1 MDPTNQSDPNK
12 TQMQVGQQTQMMTV
26 APTGAD
32 PNRTSAMAPQKGLV
46 ASIIPSRVA
55 TMANG
60 PAREQFL
67 AEFTSQGD
75 GIPGFAGSVG
85 QRSMLNLCL
94 VIDRSGSME
103 GPPLEYAKQAC
114 SYVVDMLSP
123 TDTLSI
129 VTFEEVV
136 DLLMPP
142 QRVTNKQAI
151 KDGIAKLQAGNTTDL
166 YGGMALAAQ
175 QIAQAEEPGRA
186 TRMIVLSDGDP
197 TTGIKDFPSL
207 VQHAGDIKSKG
218 ITCTFLGFGP
228 DYNEELLAAMAKKA
242 GGNYY
247 YIPQPQLIPEV
258 FRTELEKL
266 MTISARNL
274 SLNMKLARWVNLK
287 AATGNTV
294 PPGDREFTLSLAD
307 LEKGA
312 TLQQVFDFEFPN
324 HPLGHYRVA
333 SGKLTYDDSVSG
345 RQEVVDLDFVME
357 FTSDQSRYSLPVNPL
372 VSSAAQ
378 VAAASRTVEKT
389 IMGLKTG
396 QLSAAGALAEL
407 QKTQAL
413 LLQDGRTAEAQEV
426 TLAMRALQSGDQGQ
440 AEKTL
445 MGAVVNLDQ
454 GKKQG
459 P

>member
-1 MDPTNQSDPNK
+1 MDPTQQFDPNK
-12 TQMQVGQQTQMMTV
+12 TRIQGGQQTQMMSAV
-26 APTGAD
+26 PTADD
-32 PNRTSAMAPQKGLV
+32 PNKTSAMGAMKGLV
-46 ASIIPSRVA
+46 ATITPSRQA

-67 AEFTSQGD
+67 VEFTSQGD

-123 TDTLSI
+123 TDVLSI
-129 VTFEEVV
+129 VTFEETV

-142 QRVTNKQAI
+142 QRVTNKQPI

-166 YGGMALAAQ
+166 YGGIAMAAQ
-175 QIAQAEEPGRA
+175 QLAQSEEPGRA

-207 VQHAGDIKSKG
+207 VQHAGDIKTRG

-274 SLNMKLARWVNLK
+274 SLDMKVARWVNLR
-287 AATGNTV
+287 AATGHTV
-294 PPGDREFTLSLAD
+294 PPGDREFKLALAD
-307 LEKGA
+307 LEKGSV
-312 TLQQVFDFEFPN
+312 LQQVFDFEFQN
-324 HPLGHYRVA
+324 HPLGHYRIA
-333 SGKLTYDDSVSG
+333 AGKLMYDDSVSG

-357 FTSDQSRYSLPVNPL
+357 FTADESRYSAPVNPL

-459 P
+459 S

>member
-1 MDPTNQSDPNK
+1 MDPTQRFDPNK
-12 TQMQVGQQTQMMTV
+12 TQMQAGQQTQMMAAV
-26 APTGAD
+26 PSNAD
-32 PNRTSAMAPQKGLV
+32 PNKTSAMGAMRGLT
-46 ASIIPSRVA
+46 ATITPSRQA

-67 AEFTSQGD
+67 VEFSSQGE
-75 GIPGFAGSVG
+75 GIPGFDGSAG

-123 TDTLSI
+123 TDVLSI
-129 VTFEEVV
+129 VTFEETV

-142 QRVTNKQAI
+142 QRVTNKQPI

-166 YGGMALAAQ
+166 YGGIAMAAQ
-175 QIAQAEEPGRA
+175 QLAQSEEPGRA

-207 VQHAGDIKSKG
+207 VQHAGDIKTRG

-247 YIPQPQLIPEV
+247 YIQQPQLIPEV

-274 SLNMKLARWVNLK
+274 SLEMKVARWVNLR
-287 AATGNTV
+287 AATGHTV
-294 PPGDREFTLSLAD
+294 PPGDREFTLALAD
-307 LEKGA
+307 LEKGSV
-312 TLQQVFDFEFPN
+312 LQQVFDFEFQN

-333 SGKLTYDDSVSG
+333 AGKLTYDDSVSG

-357 FTSDQSRYSLPVNPL
+357 FTADESRYSAPVNPL
-372 VSSAAQ
+372 VSNAAQ
-378 VAAASRTVEKT
+378 IAAASRTVEKT

-459 P
+459 L

>member
-12 TQMQVGQQTQMMTV
+12 TQMQVGQQTQMMTA
-26 APTGAD
+26 APTAAD

-175 QIAQAEEPGRA
+175 QISQAEEPGRA
-186 TRMIVLSDGDP
+186 TRIIVLSDGDP

-287 AATGNTV
+287 AATGHTV

-357 FTSDQSRYSLPVNPL
+357 FTSDESRYSLPVNPA

-378 VAAASRTVEKT
+378 IAAASRTVEKT

-426 TLAMRALQSGDQGQ
+426 TLAMRALQSGDTGQ

-459 P
+459 Q